1 MKKILKFSAKKQA
14 ELLKKGEV
22 SSREL
27 VEAYLERIEER
38 RDINAFITI
47 SDEALSEA
55 KRIDSLRAG
64 GKNVGPLSGLPVAIK
79 DNIITRG
86 IRTTC
91 ASKMLEKFVPPFD
104 ATVVEKIKESGGIV
118 LGKTNMDE
126 FAMGSSSEWS
136 IFGAVKN
143 PLDTTLTAGGS
154 SGGSAAAV
162 ADFQAPFALG
172 SDTGGS
178 VRLPASFCS
187 IVGFKPT
194 YGRVSRY
201 GLVAFASS
209 LDQIAPL
216 ARNVE
221 DIAFL
226 FNIIVGQDERDS
238 TSIKEPF
245 VPLENLGFDISKVKL
260 GMVKEGFGEGVE
272 KRVRDVVIKAI
283 EMLPSAVD
291 EVSVPEVNYSVPIYC
306 IIAPAEASSN
316 LARYDGIRYS
326 YRADGYSNLKDLY
339 IKTRTEGFGEEV
351 KRRIM
356 IGTFVLSS
364 GYYEA
369 YFLRAQKARRLIRDR
384 LDTLFE
390 RFDFLVMPTSPTVP
404 FRLGEKLSDPLAMYT
419 SDMLTI
425 IANLGGYPAISL
437 PASKKESIGL
447 QIIAPRMEDD
457 RLLRFAFEVEK
468 VLSAL

>member
-14 ELLKKGEV
+14 ELLKKREV

-55 KRIDSLRAG
+55 KRIDSVRARG
-64 GKNVGPLSGLPVAIK
+64 ENVGPLSGLPVAIK
-79 DNIITRG
+79 DNIITKG

-226 FNIIVGQDERDS
+226 FNIIAEPDERDS

-260 GMVKEGFGEGVE
+260 GMIKEGFGEGVE
-272 KRVRDVVIKAI
+272 KRVRDAVIKAI
-283 EMLPSAVD
+283 EMLPSVVD
-291 EVSVPEVNYSVPIYC
+291 EASVPEVEYSIPTYY

-326 YRADGYSNLKDLY
+326 YRADGYSDLKDLY

-404 FRLGEKLSDPLAMYT
+404 FRLGEKLSDPLAMYM

-468 VLSAL
+468 VLSAM